1 MTAKA
6 PPAIN
11 TKTMN
16 TITEVFIATS
26 LCSNP
31 RQHTTVPIPN
41 GKWGAAVIA
50 VNPLLA
56 LALIKGRIAWY
67 VANELGCT

>member
-41 GKWGAAVIA
+41 GKW
-50 VNPLLA
+50 
-56 LALIKGRIAWY
+56 ALIKGRIAWY